1 MFGFRVWSCDRLK
14 KASIIIGESN
24 NMIQD
29 VINKSNNK
37 LEINGTLLVLEKDGT
52 PIDEDLAL
60 NYYGKEILIL
70 LEEGESWI
78 DKNLSN
84 SDVEKRADIPLRE
97 DTNKSHELNHVPL
110 LPSPSSQNNLHRN
123 NVHES
128 SPKSPGLP
136 EIGKYN
142 AEIF

>member
-14 KASIIIGESN
+14 KSAVIIEESN

-52 PIDEDLAL
+52 PIDEDMVLKH
-60 NYYGKEILIL
+60 YGKEILIL

-78 DKNLSN
+78 DKNRSN
-84 SDVEKRADIPLRE
+84 SDVEKKAEIPSRE
-97 DTNKSHELNHVPL
+97 DTNKSHELNHLPS
-110 LPSPSSQNNLHRN
+110 LPSPSSQSNIHT
-123 NVHES
+123 
-128 SPKSPGLP
+128 
-136 EIGKYN
+136 
-142 AEIF
+142 EIF